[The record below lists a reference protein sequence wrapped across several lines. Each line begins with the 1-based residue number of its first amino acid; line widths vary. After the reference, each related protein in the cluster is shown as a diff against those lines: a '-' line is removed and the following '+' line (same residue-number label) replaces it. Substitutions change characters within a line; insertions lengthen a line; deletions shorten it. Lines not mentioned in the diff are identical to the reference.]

1 MNFTDILQKRD
12 ILKNKSKEEKN
23 VNYKRNNIR
32 QIQNNSSKIQR
43 KEEQKSEY
51 KIALAGNPNVGK
63 STIFNNLTGM
73 HQHTGNW
80 TGKTVANATGEC
92 IYKEQKYTFID
103 LPGTYSIM
111 SNSEE
116 EEIARDYICFGNPD
130 ATVVVVDATTLERN
144 LNLVFQIME
153 ITDNVI
159 LCVNL
164 LDEAKKK
171 KIKVDLKKLSAELGI
186 PVVGTI
192 ARDKRTL
199 DKLLETIKKT
209 CENKIDIIPKRVIYQ
224 ENIENTIT
232 KLTKELKEKYSLNEN
247 MYRWISLKI
256 IDGEERIIESIEKNL
271 GIEIQSLIGDIGKV
285 NIKKE
290 DTENG
295 DIEQED
301 VEELDIEKENIEE
314 IDIKKVTTKIEEE
327 KTSAEDMRRGFSK
340 KNDCN
345 INYKDIIISKIVETA
360 EKVSKKVCVFEDKNY
375 SERDRKIDKILTSK
389 KYGIPIMILFLG
401 LIFWL
406 TIVGAN
412 YPSQFLFDIFS
423 RFQEK
428 LINFATYVNC
438 PSWLSD
444 MLILGVYQTLTW
456 VVSVMLPPMAI
467 FFPLFTI
474 LEDLGYLPR
483 IAFNMDG
490 FFKKA
495 CCSGKQMITMCMGF
509 GCNACGVTGCRI
521 INSPRERLIAII
533 TNNLVPCNGRFP
545 FLITIATIFIAGTIE
560 GIGASII
567 STISVMLVIV
577 LGIFL
582 TLVISKILSK
592 TILKGMPSSFIL
604 EMPPYRKPQ
613 FCKIFVRSIF
623 DRTLFILGRAVAVA
637 MPAGL
642 VIWLFANIGV
652 NGSSILDLIVNFLD
666 PFARLMGLDGYI
678 LTGFILGIP
687 ANEIVLPI
695 ILMCYLQGKA
705 LINIEDTFAIGEIL
719 RQNGWTILTA
729 INVMI
734 FTILHFPCAT
744 TLLTIKKET
753 GKMRWVVLSFLIP
766 TVCGIVICML
776 TNLIFNFGKFV
787 FL

>member
-1 MNFTDILQKRD
+1 MNFTDIFQKRSR
-12 ILKNKSKEEKN
+12 LKNESKEE
-23 VNYKRNNIR
+23 YR
-32 QIQNNSSKIQR
+32 
-43 KEEQKSEY
+43 
-51 KIALAGNPNVGK
+51 IALAGNPNVGK

-130 ATVVVVDATTLERN
+130 TTVVVVDATTLERN

-171 KIKVDLKKLSAELGI
+171 KIKVDLKKLSSELGI

-192 ARDKRTL
+192 ARNKRTL
-199 DKLLETIKKT
+199 DKLLESIKKA
-209 CENKIDIIPKRVIYQ
+209 CENKIEIIPKRVIYQ
-224 ENIENTIT
+224 EKIENAIT
-232 KLTKELKEKYSLNEN
+232 KLTKVLKEKCSLNEN

-256 IDGEERIIESIEKNL
+256 IDGEEKIIKSIEKNL
-271 GIEIQSLIGDIGKV
+271 EIEILENKEIQSIIE
-285 NIKKE
+285 NIKK
-290 DTENG
+290 D
-295 DIEQED
+295 
-301 VEELDIEKENIEE
+301 
-314 IDIKKVTTKIEEE
+314 
-327 KTSAEDMRRGFSK
+327 
-340 KNDCN
+340 NDFN

-360 EKVSKKVCVFEDKNY
+360 EKISNKVCMFEDKDY

-389 KYGIPIMILFLG
+389 KYGIPIMMLFLG

-423 RFQEK
+423 KFQEK
-428 LINFATYVNC
+428 LINFATYINC

-582 TLVISKILSK
+582 TLIISKVLSK

-642 VIWLFANIGV
+642 VIWLFANIGI

-766 TVCGIVICML
+766 TVFGIIICML
-776 TNLIFNFGKFV
+776 TNLIFNFGKMIFI
-787 FL
+787 